1 MLDHTDLKK
10 GEKIILEEEPYEVLE
25 ANPLKKAQRR
35 VIIQTKVRN
44 LTTGNVLSR
53 NFHQGDT
60 FEEAELIKFKA
71 KFIYFNRGRYYFY
84 KKEDPSKRFDLSEE
98 QIGPQARFLKQEQV
112 VEAIVFE
119 GKIINVALPIKI
131 QLKVAEAPPGVRGD
145 RAQGGTKIV
154 TLETGAK
161 ILTPLFIENG
171 DIIEVNT
178 ESCKY
183 VRRL

>member
-10 GEKIILEEEPYEVLE
+10 GEKIILGKEPYEVLE
-25 ANPLKKAQRR
+25 ASPLQKAQRR

-44 LTTGNVLSR
+44 LITGNVLSR

-71 KFIYFNRGRYYFY
+71 KFIYFNRDRYFFCN
-84 KKEDPSKRFDLSEE
+84 EDDSSKRFDLSAE
-98 QIGPQARFLKQEQV
+98 QIGPQARFLKQDRV
-112 VEAIVFE
+112 VEAIVFKE
-119 GKIINVALPIKI
+119 KIINISLPIKV
-131 QLKVAEAPPGVRGD
+131 QLKVKEAPPGIRGD

-161 ILTPLFIENG
+161 INAPLFIKES
-171 DIIEVNT
+171 DTIEVNT
-178 ESCKY
+178 ETGEY
-183 VRRL
+183 VKRV